1 MNKALILKLIIAW
14 TFSISLSAQNKS
26 LLENPLSE
34 KFSMENITDDYRHF
48 ENPDDTL
55 VQQWFKQ
62 NNAKAREVLNNI
74 SGRKEL
80 VEQFIE
86 FEKRKTF
93 SVTLLTITENNFYYY
108 VKKTEKDK
116 AGKLFYKKT
125 QNGEEIL
132 LFDPINY
139 KKELGYDY
147 SISYIRPSWD
157 NKTIA
162 VSFSKNGEEIA
173 EIAFLDINTKIL
185 SPEIITHC
193 WPAELGGISWLLDNS
208 GIIYIH
214 IPVIDNKNVN
224 YLLKT
229 ENVIYKLGDNP
240 NKHKI
245 ILSQKNNPEIKINPA
260 DFPVIDRFNSK
271 DHYLLGTLSGAEVY
285 IDYYYG
291 NTKELNNEK
300 INWKLL
306 FKKDEGII
314 NPIIIN
320 NDLYCQISKNA
331 PNFKIIKTSMVNPDF
346 QNAEIVVKEA
356 KNESIDDYVVT
367 KDGLFY
373 STTKNGVE
381 AKLYFVSNGE
391 KRQIDLPIK
400 AGNIK
405 ISTSDK
411 YGSGLWITISGWLNS
426 KRRFYYDVVKNQ
438 FTEDNISPNV
448 IYPEFEDFIVEE
460 IEVPS
465 HDGVLIPVSII
476 HKKGI
481 KKNKENYV
489 LISGYGSY
497 GASMSPRFQPTILS
511 WVMNEGLYVVPHVR
525 GGGEKGDGWHN
536 DGFKAKKSNT
546 WKDFIAV
553 AEYLIKEK
561 ITTNKKIATLSGSAG
576 AILVGRAMTERP
588 DLFKVML
595 CYDGML
601 NPLRINQAPNGPNNM
616 KELGNPDIKE
626 EFNMLYEI
634 DSYHHIKKGVKYPAC
649 LISVGMNDARVAPW
663 MSGKFVAKLK
673 ASTTSK
679 NPILFAVNYDAGHGI
694 DNSNLQLYNDY
705 ADEFAFAFWQM
716 GHPKFKLMKK

>member
-1 MNKALILKLIIAW
+1 MNKIQILKLIIVW
-14 TFSISLSAQNKS
+14 TFSISLSAQTKS
-26 LLENPLSE
+26 LMEEPVSETFFGKTINDNYRYMENP
-34 KFSMENITDDYRHF
+34 N
-48 ENPDDTL
+48 DTL

-62 NNAKAREVLNNI
+62 NNTESREILDNI

-86 FEKRKTF
+86 FEKRKSF
-93 SVTLLTITENNFYYY
+93 SVTLLTITENDFYFY

-116 AGKLFYKKT
+116 SGKLFYKKT
-125 QNGEEIL
+125 ENGEEIL

-139 KKELGYDY
+139 KKALGSEY
-147 SISYIRPSWD
+147 SISYLRPSWD

-162 VSFSKNGEEIA
+162 ISLSKNGEEIA
-173 EIAFLDINTKIL
+173 EIAFLDITTKTL
-185 SPEIITHC
+185 LPEIITHC
-193 WPAELGGISWLLDNS
+193 WPAELGGISWLHDNS

-214 IPVIDNKNVN
+214 IPVIDNKNAN
-224 YLLKT
+224 YLLNT
-229 ENVIYKLGDNP
+229 ESVIYKLGDNP

-245 ILSQKNNPEIKINPA
+245 ILSQKNNPEIKITAA
-260 DFPVIDRFNSK
+260 DFPVIDRFSSN
-271 DHYLLGTLSGAEVY
+271 DEYFLGTLSGAEVY
-285 IDYYYG
+285 IDYYYA
-291 NTKELNNEK
+291 KIEELKNERV
-300 INWKLL
+300 NWKLL

-314 NPIIIN
+314 NPIIIGN
-320 NDLYCQISKNA
+320 TLYGLCSKNA
-331 PNFKIIKTSMVNPDF
+331 SNFKIIKTSITNPDF
-346 QNAEIVVKEA
+346 QNPEIVVKED
-356 KNESIDDYVVT
+356 KNESIDNYVVT
-367 KDGLFY
+367 KDGVFY
-373 STTKNGVE
+373 ATTKNGVE
-381 AKLYFVSNGE
+381 AKLHFVSNNE
-391 KRQIDLPIK
+391 KRQIELPIK

-405 ISTSDK
+405 ISTNYK
-411 YGSGLWITISGWLNS
+411 YGSGLWVTISGWLNS

-438 FTEDNISPNV
+438 FTEDNITPNV
-448 IYPEFEDFIVEE
+448 TYPEFDDFIVEE

-489 LISGYGSY
+489 LMSGYGSY
-497 GASMSPRFQPTILS
+497 SASMNPRFQPTVLS
-511 WVMNEGLYVVPHVR
+511 WVMNDGIYVVPHVR

-536 DGFKAKKSNT
+536 DGYKAKKSNT

-561 ITTNKKIATLSGSAG
+561 ITTNKRIATLSGSAG

-601 NPLRINQAPNGPNNM
+601 NPLRINHAPNGPNNM
-616 KELGNPDIKE
+616 KELGNPDIE
-626 EFNMLYEI
+626 DEFSMLCDI

-673 ASTTSK
+673 SATASK
-679 NPILFAVNYDAGHGI
+679 NPILFAVSYNAGHGI

>member
-1 MNKALILKLIIAW
+1 MEK
-14 TFSISLSAQNKS
+14 
-26 LLENPLSE
+26 PLSE
-34 KFSMENITDDYRHF
+34 TFFGRTINDNYRYV
-48 ENPDDTL
+48 ENPNDTL

-62 NNAKAREVLNNI
+62 SNVEAREILDNI

-93 SVTLLTITENNFYYY
+93 SVTLLTITENDFYFY

-116 AGKLFYKKT
+116 SGKLFYKKT
-125 QNGEEIL
+125 ENGEEIL
-132 LFDPINY
+132 LFDPVNY
-139 KKELGYDY
+139 KKELGYGY
-147 SISYIRPSWD
+147 SISYLKPSWD

-162 VSFSKNGEEIA
+162 VSFSKNGEEIG
-173 EIAFLDINTKIL
+173 EIAFLDISTKTL
-185 SPEIITHC
+185 LPEIITHC
-193 WPAELGGISWLLDNS
+193 WPAELGGISWLPDNS

-214 IPVIDNKNVN
+214 IPEIDNKKAN
-224 YLLKT
+224 YILNT
-229 ENVIYKLGDNP
+229 ESVIYKLGDNQ
-240 NKHKI
+240 NNHKI
-245 ILSQKNNPEIKINPA
+245 ILSQKNNPEIKIEPA
-260 DFPVIDRFNSK
+260 DFPVIDRFSLN
-271 DHYLLGTLSGAEVY
+271 DDYLLGTLSGATVY
-285 IDYYYG
+285 IDYYYA
-291 NTKELNNEK
+291 KIEELNNEK

-320 NDLYCQISKNA
+320 NDLYCLSSKNA
-331 PNFKIIKTSMVNPDF
+331 SNFKIIKTSMTNPDF
-346 QNAEIVVKEA
+346 QNAEILVREDQK
-356 KNESIDDYVVT
+356 ESIDDYLVT

-373 STTKNGVE
+373 TTTKNGVE
-381 AKLYFVSNGE
+381 AKLYFVRDNTE

-405 ISTSDK
+405 ISTNDK
-411 YGSGLWITISGWLNS
+411 YGKSLWITISGWLNS
-426 KRRFYYDVVKNQ
+426 KRRFNYNVQKNQ
-438 FTEDNISPNV
+438 FTEDNISPKV
-448 IYPEFEDFIVEE
+448 TYPEFNDFMVEE

-481 KKNKENYV
+481 KKNKENYI
-489 LISGYGSY
+489 LMSGYGSY

-511 WVMNEGLYVVPHVR
+511 WVMNDGIYVVPHVR
-525 GGGEKGDGWHN
+525 GGGEKGDRWHN
-536 DGFKAKKSNT
+536 DGFKDKKHNT

-576 AILVGRAMTERP
+576 AILVGRAITERP

-601 NPLRINQAPNGPNNM
+601 NPLRINQAPNGPNNI

-626 EFNMLYEI
+626 EFNMLCDI

-663 MSGKFVAKLK
+663 MSGKFVVKLK
-673 ASTTSK
+673 SVTVSK
-679 NPILFAVNYDAGHGI
+679 NPILFAVNYDTGHGI

-716 GHPKFKLMKK
+716 GHPKFKLLKK